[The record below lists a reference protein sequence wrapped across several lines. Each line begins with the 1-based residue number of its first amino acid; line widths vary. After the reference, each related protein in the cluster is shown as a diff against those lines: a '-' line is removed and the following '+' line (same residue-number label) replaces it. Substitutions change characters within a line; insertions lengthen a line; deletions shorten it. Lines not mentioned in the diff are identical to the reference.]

1 MGVFHEAEQQGMTE
15 HELNSRVEVLE
26 FRLAHQEAAIE
37 ELTRTVLAQEQ
48 QVGEQAETIRR
59 LEAQVRSLT
68 SAPPGAQEDEI
79 PPHY

>member
-1 MGVFHEAEQQGMTE
+1 MIE

-26 FRLAHQEAAIE
+26 FRLTHQEAAVE

-48 QVGEQAETIRR
+48 RVGEQAETIKR
-59 LEAQVRSLT
+59 LEAQIRSFT
-68 SAPPGAQEDEI
+68 SSPPATQEDEI